1 MKLQPEGT
9 SRRGFLGSVGMA
21 AGLAVVPLAAVP
33 RARATGKLPVFARGV
48 SMEEVTDDGSSEWK
62 DLHSRAQQGGV
73 HVGARPKG

>member
-33 RARATGKLPVFARGV
+33 RAQATTPAGGPAVRQRSRTEVSKVEQIFVDVPFKPVPEAPVPGV
-48 SMEEVTDDGSSEWK
+48 
-62 DLHSRAQQGGV
+62 
-73 HVGARPKG
+73 RP

>member
-9 SRRGFLGSVGMA
+9 SRRGFLGSVGLA
-21 AGLAVVPLAAVP
+21 AGLH
-33 RARATGKLPVFARGV
+33 RGKLPVFARGV